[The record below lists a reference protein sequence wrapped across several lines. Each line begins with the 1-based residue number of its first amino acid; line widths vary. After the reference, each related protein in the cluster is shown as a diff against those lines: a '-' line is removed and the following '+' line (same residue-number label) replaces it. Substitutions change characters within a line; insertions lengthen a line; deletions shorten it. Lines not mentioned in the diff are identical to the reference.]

1 MIYIVRAA
9 FYFVKNRSRPDIMA
23 IILEAANGGITKTKL
38 LTRANLTSG
47 QLRQYL
53 DILVEKKLLAEYA
66 SENRKYLA
74 YRTTEKGMR
83 YLSIY
88 SSLKS
93 IAVFPQEK
101 D

>member
-1 MIYIVRAA
+1 M
-9 FYFVKNRSRPDIMA
+9 KNRSRPDIMA
-23 IILEAANGGITKTKL
+23 IILESANGGITKTKL

-53 DILVEKKLLAEYA
+53 DILMEKELLIELADEDK
-66 SENRKYLA
+66 RHIA
-74 YRTTEKGMR
+74 YRTTEKGMH

-88 SSLKS
+88 SSLKN
-93 IAVFPQEK
+93 IAVFQQEK

>member
-1 MIYIVRAA
+1 
-9 FYFVKNRSRPDIMA
+9 MA
-23 IILEAANGGITKTKL
+23 IILESANGGITKTKL

-53 DILVEKKLLAEYA
+53 DVLITKKLVVQLADED
-66 SENRKYLA
+66 KMHMA
-74 YRTTEKGMR
+74 YRTTEKGIG

-88 SSLKS
+88 STLKS
-93 IAVFPQEK
+93 IAIFPQEE

>member
-1 MIYIVRAA
+1 M
-9 FYFVKNRSRPDIMA
+9 KNRSRPDIMA

-47 QLRQYL
+47 QLKQYL
-53 DILVEKKLLAEYA
+53 DILVAKKLLAEL
-66 SENRKYLA
+66 SDEDKRHMA

-93 IAVFPQEK
+93 IAVFPQKE